1 MKKKYRKRVKAER
14 CRKTKDKEKDGRP
27 VAAWMRDGLL
37 FYQANARQRVTL
49 ISEVWKLC
57 KMCLI
62 LPHI

>member
-1 MKKKYRKRVKAER
+1 MEGPLLRG
-14 CRKTKDKEKDGRP
+14 C
-27 VAAWMRDGLL
+27 RDGLL